1 MDDSL
6 IFCYIAMSA
15 MGIYSNYT
23 DDHAGDFDITK
34 KLYTVVTG
42 KEFTDEDEAAF
53 GERMFLLERA
63 ILTRQGC
70 DRNDDLLFD
79 EVYQEYSAE
88 NLENSFYQ
96 TETGLTKEH
105 YEKMLDAWYEVMG
118 FDVATGMPKVSTFEA
133 AGVPEIADRLVSEY
147 GVQLPA

>member
-1 MDDSL
+1 M
-6 IFCYIAMSA
+6 
-15 MGIYSNYT
+15 
-23 DDHAGDFDITK
+23 
-34 KLYTVVTG
+34 VTG
-42 KEFTDEDEAAF
+42 IDFGEEEEAAF